1 MPNPSS
7 GAPSSDPDPTELKA
21 GHPPAVKVGNMRV
34 TQRTHSTSSNH
45 SDNGAESS
53 STGAAGGDNGSVP
66 SACSFAPK
74 TVAAANTAGVPESIA
89 NHPPNKAEEIK
100 HMHEKSAPTH
110 DYRGGHPNK
119 PNMIQQPR
127 K

>member
-1 MPNPSS
+1 MPNSQTTASNP
-7 GAPSSDPDPTELKA
+7 PEPTELKA

-45 SDNGAESS
+45 SDNGADA
-53 STGAAGGDNGSVP
+53 STGSSGAPAIVP

-74 TVAAANTAGVPESIA
+74 TVAKPNTSGVPENLI
-89 NHPPNKAEEIK
+89 NHQPQAEEIK
-100 HMHEKSAPTH
+100 QMHEKAQPTH
-110 DYRGGHPNK
+110 DYRGHASK
-119 PNMIQQPR
+119 PSMIQQPR